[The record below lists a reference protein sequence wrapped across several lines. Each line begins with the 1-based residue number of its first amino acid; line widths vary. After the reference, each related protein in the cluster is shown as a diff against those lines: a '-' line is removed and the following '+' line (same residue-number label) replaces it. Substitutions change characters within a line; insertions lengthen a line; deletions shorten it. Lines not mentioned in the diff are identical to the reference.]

1 MGGRYSRQE
10 VLDIIGK
17 EGQEKISSSQ
27 VCIVG
32 CGALGSVSAEL
43 LARAGIGRLTLVD
56 HDIIDITNLQRQ
68 ALYTEEDIKKPKAS
82 CLAEHLR
89 KINSTVKF
97 VVHERNLDA
106 KNIADTFSGANLV
119 LDCTDNID
127 TRILINE
134 FCVKHKLPWVH
145 AAAVQ
150 EKGVVLDFLPG
161 RPCYRCVF
169 PRVMQGGSCEELG
182 ILNSTSHIT
191 SSIQVVE
198 ALKILLNKDPEKC
211 MIRID
216 AWTHDVEKIAVVAN
230 PKCPVCNGKFHL
242 LEGRLPD
249 FTVQK
254 CKTRK
259 GWSVKPKQNVKLNL
273 NEVRKAF
280 KVVLDTPILLVIDY
294 NGEIIVHDY
303 GEILFKDLKDEEMIK
318 KIVREIYSAAGL
330 KDVDIKE
337 AQS

>member
-1 MGGRYSRQE
+1 LSFVG
-10 VLDIIGK
+10 I
-17 EGQEKISSSQ
+17 EGQEKISSSH
-27 VCIVG
+27 VCIIG

-43 LARAGIGRLTLVD
+43 LARAGIGTLALVD
-56 HDIIDITNLQRQ
+56 HDIVDLTNLQRQ
-68 ALYTEEDIKKPKAS
+68 ALYTEDDIKKPKAS
-82 CLAEHLR
+82 CLAEHLK
-89 KINSTVKF
+89 KINSGVRI
-97 VVHERNLDA
+97 VVHDRNLDA
-106 KNIADTFSGANLV
+106 KNIAGIFSGADVV

-134 FCVKHKLPWVH
+134 YCVKHKLPWVH

-161 RPCYRCVF
+161 GPCYRCVF

-198 ALKILLNKDPEKC
+198 ALKILLNKDPEKS
-211 MIRID
+211 MMRIN
-216 AWTHDVEKIAVVAN
+216 AWTHDVEKIAVVPN
-230 PKCPVCNGKFHL
+230 PKCPVCNGKFPL
-242 LEGRLPD
+242 LEGRLHD

-273 NEVRKAF
+273 DEVRKLF

-303 GEILFKDLKDEEMIK
+303 GEILFKDIKDEELIK
-318 KIVREIYSAAGL
+318 KTAREIYSAAGL